1 MLKLK
6 NGVTGFI
13 YDSQYGCV
21 DKIFNE
27 PLTAEQEKL
36 ISSVINDYAVLF
48 TSDKDVNDMFEFEE
62 DENGTVEFSVEDGL
76 GEVIEWVS

>member
-6 NGVTGFI
+6 EGVTGFI
-13 YDSQYGCV
+13 YNSQYGYV
-21 DKIFNE
+21 EKIFNE

-36 ISSVINDYAVLF
+36 ISSVINEYAVLF
-48 TSDKDVNDMFEFEE
+48 TSDKDVNDMFDFEE

-76 GEVIEWVS
+76 GEGIEWVK

>member
-1 MLKLK
+1 MLRLK
-6 NGVTGFI
+6 EGVTGFI

-27 PLTAEQEKL
+27 PLTVEQEKL
-36 ISSVINDYAVLF
+36 ISRVINDYSVLF
-48 TSDKDVNDMFEFEE
+48 TNNKDINEMFEFEE

>member
-6 NGVTGFI
+6 KGVTGFI

-27 PLTAEQEKL
+27 PLTVEQEKL
-36 ISSVINDYAVLF
+36 ISSVINDYSVLI

-76 GEVIEWVS
+76 GEVIKWVK